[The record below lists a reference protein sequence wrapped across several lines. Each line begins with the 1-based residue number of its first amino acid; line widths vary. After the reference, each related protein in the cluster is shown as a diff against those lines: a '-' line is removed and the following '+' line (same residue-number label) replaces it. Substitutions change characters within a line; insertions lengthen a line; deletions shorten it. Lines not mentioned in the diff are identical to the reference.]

1 MAQEI
6 KLSLPKDFTKLAGNK
21 YGKGIYQTQVKD
33 NINLND
39 KIVFIFPDQIDR
51 AASSF
56 VQGFFDE
63 IIKKIGIEGIKSQ
76 INFVTN
82 IPNFKQ
88 FVIDN
93 LE

>member
-1 MAQEI
+1 MVQQI
-6 KLSLPKDFTKLAGNK
+6 KLNIQRDFTKLAGNK
-21 YGKGIYQTQVKD
+21 YGKVIYQTQVRD
-33 NINLND
+33 IINLD
-39 KIVFIFPDQIDR
+39 EEVIIIIPEQIDR

-56 VQGFFDE
+56 VQGFFDD
-63 IIKKIGIEGIKSQ
+63 IIKKIGIEGVKSR
-76 INFVTN
+76 INFQTN

>member
-1 MAQEI
+1 MTQEI
-6 KLSLPKDFTKLAGNK
+6 KLNLPKDFTKLAGNK

-33 NINLND
+33 IIDLNG
-39 KIVFIFPDQIDR
+39 KIVFVFPDQIDR

-76 INFVTN
+76 IDFTTN
-82 IPNFKQ
+82 IPDFKQ